1 MIYIEQCDLNQ
12 YKPTMQ
18 ITTSGIKSKNIIG
31 QRYEVISTP
40 TQTSSKSNL
49 VSNIPN
55 LKIQVFI
62 ESSLSEDWSSQLN
75 QNSIL
80 LIKCLT
86 ILQTLF
92 TTSPEGL
99 QEASEALETILEY
112 YQENQNYLQQTNLS
126 KELGAVTG
134 NVLPSVVRPPLVIDF
149 E

>member
-1 MIYIEQCDLNQ
+1 
-12 YKPTMQ
+12 MQ